1 MKFKTFR
8 ALAITGAVLLGVGA
22 SVAGYSACNK
32 GEKEATASATAKDAE
47 GPKSA
52 QGPAPAKTAA
62 PAATTGA
69 PTQAP
74 AAGNLRP
81 MDRKVLDRVAQ
92 GIASD
97 KVKDAIKG
105 ESYKVNLYKEAD
117 GKRRVKIDLDR
128 DDKWDEKWTFE
139 DDSGQEKVKRQVASK
154 DDENYNQEYRLE
166 AGSWVVKN

>member
-8 ALAITGAVLLGVGA
+8 ALAISGVVLLGVGG
-22 SVAGYSACNK
+22 SIAGYSACNK
-32 GEKEATASATAKDAE
+32 GEKEASASATAKAAE

-52 QGPAPAKTAA
+52 QAAAPDKTAA
-62 PAATTGA
+62 PAATGA

-74 AAGNLRP
+74 ASGNLRP

-154 DDENYNQEYRLE
+154 DDDNYDQEYRLE